1 MYMIL
6 VKGDN
11 QAHILA
17 EGCYESRE
25 ADVSVND
32 FSAFLDRRRCKKL
45 GS

>member
-1 MYMIL
+1 MSVIL

-25 ADVSVND
+25 ADVSANN
-32 FSAFLDRRRCKKL
+32 FSAFPDWRRCKK
-45 GS
+45 